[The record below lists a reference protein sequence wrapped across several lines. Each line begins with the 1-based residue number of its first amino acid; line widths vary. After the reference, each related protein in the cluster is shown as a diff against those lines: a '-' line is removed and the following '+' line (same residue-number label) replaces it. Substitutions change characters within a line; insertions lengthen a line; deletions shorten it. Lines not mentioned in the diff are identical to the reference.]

1 MAVNREKI
9 IYLSP
14 LALLTVSA
22 CGGNTGASLISNT
35 VSGNVVKGPLSNAL
49 VFLDLNSN
57 GVQDGN
63 ETAVR
68 TDANGKFSI
77 STTATD

>member
-49 VFLDLNSN
+49 VFLDL
-57 GVQDGN
+57 
-63 ETAVR
+63 
-68 TDANGKFSI
+68 
-77 STTATD
+77 